1 MGRKVTFDEKK
12 VIVQWTIDH
21 QNNYQAAA
29 EKFNVSYQRVY
40 SWVRKY
46 QRTYD
51 WESLRDNRGRNKW
64 KQPTTELER
73 LRQQVRKLKAEK
85 REMEVQIA
93 FAKKLIEI
101 QNREVHKPDKIKRF
115 KKWIKKA
122 VIPSLS

>member
-12 VIVQWTIDH
+12 VIVQWTIDN

-51 WESLRDNRGRNKW
+51 WESLRDNRGRNK
-64 KQPTTELER
+64 
-73 LRQQVRKLKAEK
+73 
-85 REMEVQIA
+85 
-93 FAKKLIEI
+93 
-101 QNREVHKPDKIKRF
+101 
-115 KKWIKKA
+115 
-122 VIPSLS
+122 